1 MSEFQA
7 VANARYSPTKCALC
21 DTHAGPF
28 IDTGFEVIAY
38 GHVYI
43 CMANAERSGCVRQ
56 MARLD
61 NMVDFEIVSD
71 ALAETDRVKAE
82 LDQVRAELDEKWTA
96 PMQEIL
102 DEMRRRRGG
111 RPPKQAASDEL
122 LAEPIPTEETV

>member
-28 IDTGFEVIAY
+28 IDTGWETIAY

-43 CMANAERSGCVRQ
+43 CMANADRSGCVRQ

-61 NMVDFEIVSD
+61 NMVDFEVVSD
-71 ALAETDRVKAE
+71 ALAETDRLKAE
-82 LDQVRAELDEKWTA
+82 LDQVKAELDEKWTA

-111 RPPKQAASDEL
+111 RPPKQQAPDEITT
-122 LAEPIPTEETV
+122 EPIPTQETV

>member
-7 VANARYSPTKCALC
+7 VAQARYSPTKCALC

-28 IDTGFEVIAY
+28 IDTGWESLGY

-43 CMANAERSGCVRQ
+43 CMANDQRSGCVRQ

-61 NMVDFEIVSD
+61 DMIDSEIVSE
-71 ALAETDRVKAE
+71 ALEERDTLQAR
-82 LDQVRAELDEKWTA
+82 LDQLQAEMDEKWTA
-96 PMQEIL
+96 PLAEIL

-111 RPPKQAASDEL
+111 RPPKTEQSEA
-122 LAEPIPTEETV
+122 AEPAIEETV